1 MYKGNYMRFLT
12 ANYVYPVST
21 APVENG
27 VLVTEDNGR
36 IVSLLRPGDVGYAAT
51 APNAQHFEGILTP
64 GFVNAHCHLELSYLK
79 GKIVKHTG
87 LSGFVK
93 EMMTVRKWQA
103 DEEVLGAIEDA
114 ENEMLRNGIV
124 AVGDISNSDFTFAQ
138 KAKRNLLYHTFIE
151 LFGLNADKAE
161 EVFAN
166 GETLLRQLEEL
177 LPSAPANITPHAT
190 YSLSNK
196 LLKLIAEHNYLRDG
210 VISIHNQETEGEN
223 ELFRTGTGPIAE
235 QMAKFGL
242 DLSTY
247 KPTGFNSLPSTV
259 VHLPNCNRI
268 LLVHNTVTTQADVQ
282 WAMDYGKMMYWALCP
297 NANLYIE
304 NKLPDVPMLRQMGAK
319 IVVGTDSYASND
331 SLSILDELK
340 TIAANFPETPTAEL
354 VQWATL
360 NGAEALGFK
369 LQLGALDKGKTPG
382 INHITVDERG
392 EIFGGSLVTKLA

>member
-1 MYKGNYMRFLT
+1 MRFLT

-27 VLVTEDNGR
+27 ILITDDNGR
-36 IVSLLRPGDVGYAAT
+36 IVSLLSPGDVGYAAT
-51 APNAQHFEGILTP
+51 RPNAEYFDGILTP

-79 GKIVKHTG
+79 GKIAKHTG
-87 LSGFVK
+87 LHGFVK
-93 EMMTVRKWQA
+93 EMMSIRKYTA

-114 ENEMLRNGIV
+114 ENEMHRNGIV
-124 AVGDISNSDFTFAQ
+124 AVGDISNNNFTFAQ
-138 KAKRNLLYHTFIE
+138 KAKRHMLYYTFIE

-161 EVFAN
+161 ELFAN
-166 GETLLRQLEEL
+166 GEALLHELEEL
-177 LPSAPANITPHAT
+177 IPRAPANITPHAT

-223 ELFRTGTGPIAE
+223 EFFKTGTGPIAE
-235 QMAKFGL
+235 QMFRFGL
-242 DLSTY
+242 DKDTY

-268 LLVHNTVTTQADVQ
+268 LLVHNTVSTQADVQ

-304 NKLPDVPMLRQMGAK
+304 DKLPNVPMLRQMGAK
-319 IVVGTDSYASND
+319 IVVGTDSLASND
-331 SLSILDELK
+331 SLSVLDELK
-340 TIAANFPETPTAEL
+340 TIAAHFPETPTAEMI
-354 VQWATL
+354 QWATL

-369 LQLGALDKGKTPG
+369 QQLGSFDKGKIPG
-382 INHITVDERG
+382 VNYITVDERG
-392 EIFGGSLVTKLA
+392 EIFEGSVVKKVL